1 MRLVIERAC
10 ETAGTPSDRA
20 FRLWAHAVL
29 DSHKPDAE
37 VHLRIVDAEEMQ
49 TLNREYR
56 GKDTPTNVLSFPAD
70 LPTGVPLPLL
80 GDIAIC
86 ASVVTSEAMAQ
97 HKPLKA
103 HWAHLLVHGLLHLL
117 GHDHEHDKDALRM
130 ESLETEILL
139 SLDFAAPYE

>member
-10 ETAGTPSDRA
+10 ETAGIPSDRA

-29 DSHKPDAE
+29 DSLKPDAE
-37 VHLRIVDAEEMQ
+37 VHLRIVDATEMQ

-56 GKDTPTNVLSFPAD
+56 GKDKPTNVLSFPAD
-70 LPTGVPLPLL
+70 LPAGVPLPLL

-86 ASVVTSEAMAQ
+86 ASVVTNEAVAQ
-97 HKPLKA
+97 NKPLKA

-117 GHDHEHDKDALRM
+117 GHDHEHANDAARM

-139 SLDFAAPYE
+139 SLDFPAPYE